1 MDIRKD
7 MEKPFKKIGKKG
19 IKGDSPATVLS
30 DKGKTFRLSIMF
42 VVPILGLMLVR
53 AISTLLPLSDNI
65 SSWVFSFVI
74 QVLFMGVIPFVM
86 YRFMISRN
94 VKDYVADFKV
104 HFRLPAVTYVLAI
117 VIGLVVA
124 LLNTGTSVIW
134 AVFLETVGY
143 QYPNGVGTL
152 YKTPEILILEIIT
165 TCMFPAIFEELTD
178 RGLFLAVFEKEND
191 KFKILFVGLC
201 FGILHQNIPQL
212 VPAAIGG
219 VIITYLAVKSGSIVP
234 GMIVHFIINF
244 TVVIGEYA
252 TQTGGWLGG
261 VIGSIEGLIYQN
273 YVVLLIVF
281 VGSAILTQYL
291 LKQFK
296 ILNIKSRERFD
307 GPSPGGV
314 TIQIPTPANSAS
326 RELLEIFG
334 PEAVS
339 DEEKRMLALELV
351 NALSQ
356 AKHKFMEEK
365 AQKGVKA
372 IKRIRT
378 EYIPTYIA
386 LISASIFTLLTFI
399 FRYKP

>member
-1 MDIRKD
+1 
-7 MEKPFKKIGKKG
+7 MEEKEKSNPFKKFGKK
-19 IKGDSPATVLS
+19 KNSVEASLPSLS
-30 DKGKTFRLSIMF
+30 DSKKTFRLSLMF

-53 AISTLLPLSDNI
+53 AVSSLLPLSDNV

-74 QVLFMGVIPFVM
+74 QVLFMGVIPFIM
-86 YRFMISRN
+86 YRLMISRN
-94 VKDYVADFKV
+94 VKDYVADFKI
-104 HFRLPAVTYVLAI
+104 HFRLPAVTFVLAI

-152 YKTPEILILEIIT
+152 YKTPEILVMEIIT

-191 KFKILFVGLC
+191 RFKILFVGLC

-212 VPAAIGG
+212 LPAAIGG
-219 VIITYLAVKSGSIVP
+219 VIITYLAVKSGSIIP

-244 TVVIGEYA
+244 TVVIGQYA
-252 TQTGGWLGG
+252 EQTGGWLGG
-261 VIGSIEGLIYQN
+261 IVGTIEGVIYQN
-273 YVVLLIVF
+273 FLVLLIIF
-281 VGSAILTQYL
+281 AGTIFLTQYL

-296 ILNIKSRERFD
+296 TLNIKSRENYD

-314 TIQIPTPANSAS
+314 TIKIPSPTNSPS

-334 PEAVS
+334 PDAISE
-339 DEEKRMLALELV
+339 EEKRVLALELV
-351 NALSQ
+351 TALTK
-356 AKHKFMEEK
+356 AKHKFLQDK

-372 IKRIRT
+372 IKRIRA

-386 LISASIFTLLTFI
+386 LIAASIFTILTFI